1 MSIFIIL
8 KWNACDA
15 KNISIFSK
23 VDQNERSTISMYVC
37 VNILAY
43 VHTYVL
49 YMNICIFSWLFV
61 CCCVSAWWICLGIL
75 LISSKNLNIHRY
87 TYTYVCI
94 CDTFWVKKFITR
106 IFINLNFKI
115 FYTNKIRWKCM
126 YICSQLFVFSNFYAL
141 KRLLLFFHKKIF
153 FSFPTMNGMSAVN
166 LKCVNNKLQK
176 KKLHL
181 FDL

>member
-1 MSIFIIL
+1 MRVMQRTFPFFLKSIKTSDRRSVCMCVLIYLHMYIHMYDIWIYAYLVGFLCVVVFRLDGFVWEFYWFLL
-8 KWNACDA
+8 KTWIYID
-15 KNISIFSK
+15 IHIH
-23 VDQNERSTISMYVC
+23 MY
-37 VNILAY
+37 I
-43 VHTYVL
+43 
-49 YMNICIFSWLFV
+49 
-61 CCCVSAWWICLGIL
+61 
-75 LISSKNLNIHRY
+75 
-87 TYTYVCI
+87 CI
-94 CDTFWVKKFITR
+94 CDTFWVKQFITR

-115 FYTNKIRWKCM
+115 FDTNKIRWKCM